1 MSNAVRPSVQ
11 MPFALRLPVELR
23 EELTALATQEQRSL
37 AYILRRLVRLGLKI
51 ERERRVMEN
60 RDARS

>member
-1 MSNAVRPSVQ
+1 MSNVYRPPVQ

-37 AYILRRLVRLGLKI
+37 AYILHRLVRLGLKI
-51 ERERRVMEN
+51 ERERR
-60 RDARS
+60 A